1 MSIIR
6 FLRFVFGYVEFC
18 AEGGFP
24 ERFINLCSVYHVR
37 LWDVKRVK
45 DKLYAKTMLRDY
57 KNIREAVRRSGVKTR
72 IIKKTGLLFL
82 HLSSEREW
90 DL

>member
-6 FLRFVFGYVEFC
+6 FLRFIFGYVEFC

-72 IIKKTGLLFL
+72 IIKKTGLPFL

-90 DL
+90 AL

>member
-6 FLRFVFGYVEFC
+6 FEIYFGYVEFC

-45 DKLYAKTMLRDY
+45 DKLYAKLCFETI
-57 KNIREAVRRSGVKTR
+57 KISGRR
-72 IIKKTGLLFL
+72 
-82 HLSSEREW
+82 
-90 DL
+90 

>member
-6 FLRFVFGYVEFC
+6 FLRFIFGYVEFC

-57 KNIREAVRRSGVKTR
+57 KNIREHGKAFRGKNKNNQKNGFAFFY
-72 IIKKTGLLFL
+72 I
-82 HLSSEREW
+82 
-90 DL
+90 

>member
-6 FLRFVFGYVEFC
+6 FLRFIFGYVEFC

-37 LWDVKRVK
+37 LWDVTVSYTHLTLPTNSRV
-45 DKLYAKTMLRDY
+45 
-57 KNIREAVRRSGVKTR
+57 
-72 IIKKTGLLFL
+72 
-82 HLSSEREW
+82 
-90 DL
+90 